1 MPHTIDLVIPNTV
14 EFNLKRGLLDVD
26 PGVERDLIEHG
37 TGLADQCVFWST
49 ENRVLLLPA
58 GYSPAWLADVHAGLG
73 TSVPPVVSPAPRT
86 GRLVHDLLHD
96 DRALAALRA
105 ATGAARTVRFV
116 SWGASPELYT
126 LAALL
131 RSQGREVRLD
141 IADPEHHW
149 SCEYLESK
157 QSCVDLA
164 SHIPG
169 FRVPRGISVAGWDQL
184 KGAVEAIGGGGR
196 AVVKSMYGV
205 GGYGSAI
212 ARGGA
217 EGTARLWQAL
227 RREPF
232 FGAFPLL
239 VQEYIDH
246 AVDCPAMD
254 ILVDDGDAPRL
265 EYSVLG
271 VDGLRYRSLALGPGV
286 LAPDLKERLTALGTA
301 VHAFVRSLGYR
312 GWFSVDCLLGLDGEL
327 YVTEINARRTGAMH
341 AIALAERWAADRPVV
356 HSHDSLPLRLTEVA
370 SYTAHVRPVFEDLW
384 ARGIRAYPSTVRA
397 LTRHRP
403 SLGIVVG
410 AESLAEAERIAGE
423 VHRAV
428 NAAMA
433 AGRAPAVN
441 GTATTGRATA
451 VNGTATTEDT
461 TTAAKAP
468 AFAEPI
474 AGSRS

>member
-14 EFNLKRGLLDVD
+14 EFNLKRGLLDLD

-49 ENRVLLLPA
+49 EKRVLLLPA
-58 GYSPAWLADVHAGLG
+58 GYSPAWLADVHAALG

-96 DRALAALRA
+96 DRALAALRT
-105 ATGAARTVRFV
+105 ATGGARTVRFV

-131 RSQGREVRLD
+131 RSQGQEVRLD
-141 IADPEHHW
+141 VADPEHYW

-184 KGAVEAIGGGGR
+184 KGAVEAIGGGGGR

-217 EGTARLWQAL
+217 EGTARLWQVL

-239 VQEYIDH
+239 VQDHIDH

-254 ILVDDGDAPRL
+254 ILVDGSESPRL

-286 LAPDLKERLTALGTA
+286 LAPGLKERLTVLGTA

-341 AIALAERWAADRPVV
+341 AIALAERWAADRPVI
-356 HSHDSLPLRLTEVA
+356 HSHDSLPLRLTDVA
-370 SYTAHVRPVFEDLW
+370 SYTAHVRPVFKDLW

-403 SLGIVVG
+403 SLGVVVG
-410 AESLAEAERIAGE
+410 AESAATAERIAGE
-423 VHRAV
+423 IHRAV
-428 NAAMA
+428 GAAMA
-433 AGRAPAVN
+433 AGK
-441 GTATTGRATA
+441 ATA
-451 VNGTATTEDT
+451 VNGDATAEDT
-461 TTAAKAP
+461 TTDAEAP
-468 AFAEPI
+468 ALALAKPTA